1 MDVNQLENK
10 EDSRKKGGG
19 RRPGSKFFVGLRLN
33 RCTGLFTIL
42 FSSTRFL
49 FDRVLCIYIY
59 VESRFI
65 IDSGSIR

>member
-19 RRPGSKFFVGLRLN
+19 SSKEFAWIKILCWTEVVN

-42 FSSTRFL
+42 FSST
-49 FDRVLCIYIY
+49 V
-59 VESRFI
+59 
-65 IDSGSIR
+65 